1 MRSGVRESATRVHT
15 HMHATSG
22 TFRYPSARGF
32 RRGGLTP
39 SDTRVAASWAIPCR
53 RKKCRL
59 VQKSAEKFWRF
70 GKFSYLC
77 RMEAKKWIIT
87 GVNRLTHQREQLSRP
102 MDEQEASERLQR
114 EIANR
119 KFQRYQPHTRL
130 RMERLEAVQ
139 LTLQFQD
146 HE

>member
-1 MRSGVRESATRVHT
+1 MKLE
-15 HMHATSG
+15 
-22 TFRYPSARGF
+22 
-32 RRGGLTP
+32 
-39 SDTRVAASWAIPCR
+39 
-53 RKKCRL
+53 
-59 VQKSAEKFWRF
+59 
-70 GKFSYLC
+70 
-77 RMEAKKWIIT
+77 KWIIT

-114 EIANR
+114 EVANR

-139 LTLQFQD
+139 LTLQFKD

>member
-1 MRSGVRESATRVHT
+1 MRESATRAHT
-15 HMHATSG
+15 HRRATSG
-22 TFRYPSARGF
+22 TFRDRAARGF
-32 RRGGLTP
+32 RRVGATLGNMGL
-39 SDTRVAASWAIPCR
+39 AASWAISCR
-53 RKKCRL
+53 RKVCKC
-59 VQKSAEKFWRF
+59 VQKSDGKFWRF
-70 GKFSYLC
+70 GFFLYLC
-77 RMEAKKWIIT
+77 RMEVKKWIIT

-114 EIANR
+114 EVANR

-139 LTLQFQD
+139 LTLQFKD